1 MFKSFA
7 MSAVVRVP
15 ERVVLMEVGSGEAEP
30 SPSCGPGPG
39 AVGYLGLFWIIL
51 KSGVSLGE

>member
-1 MFKSFA
+1 

-15 ERVVLMEVGSGEAEP
+15 EGVMLMEMGSGEAKL
-30 SPSCGPGPG
+30 SPSCGRGPG